1 MDSRIG
7 QAEMK
12 IMIDMVAFQ
21 LQRAGGVTVVWN
33 EILKRMNRDK
43 VPVEYILQK
52 EQCDNVFYNE
62 VEQGIVEKKFEP
74 KVGIKILRYMPILVK
89 IKEKAIVH
97 STYYRVSL
105 SRKAVNVVTVHDFT
119 YEKYVKGIRRWVHS
133 LQKNFAIRKADGII
147 CVSENTK
154 KDLLKYNPRVNEN
167 KITVIYNGVS
177 EDYTNLQEKKNV
189 ELLGKYNNEK
199 FLLYVGDR
207 APYKKFDFAVEVAG
221 AYECKLV
228 IIGGPELNE
237 NEKVLLNNN
246 LEHNYMH
253 LRGVPN
259 KQLNEIY
266 NKAFCLL
273 YPSAYEGFGIPV
285 LEAKKAGCPVMAY
298 NGSSI
303 PEVMGETGIML
314 ECYDKQQW
322 VLELRKLE
330 NVEYRQNCVNLG
342 MDYAQ
347 RFSWEKTY
355 KETMKF
361 YNTFIK

>member
-1 MDSRIG
+1 MDNRIG
-7 QAEMK
+7 QAGMK

-43 VPVEYILQK
+43 VPVKYILQK
-52 EQCDNVFYNE
+52 KQCDNVFYNE
-62 VEQGIVEKKFEP
+62 VEKGIAEKCFEP
-74 KVGIKILRYMPILVK
+74 KIKLKILRYLPILVK
-89 IKEKAIVH
+89 IKEKTIVH

-119 YEKYVKGIRRWVHS
+119 YEKYVKGIRKWVHS
-133 LQKNFAIRKADGII
+133 FQKNFAIRKADGII

-154 KDLLKYNPRVNEN
+154 KDLLKYNPNVNEK

-177 EDYTNLQEKKNV
+177 LDYRKLQEEKEIQV
-189 ELLGKYNNEK
+189 LGKYNKEK

-207 APYKKFDFAVEVAG
+207 APYKKFNFAVEVAG
-221 AYECKLV
+221 AYNCKLV
-228 IIGGPELNE
+228 IIGGPELND
-237 NEKVLLNNN
+237 NEKTLLSTNVAG
-246 LEHNYMH
+246 NYLH

-259 KQLNEIY
+259 EQLNEIY

-285 LEAKKAGCPVMAY
+285 LEAKKAGCPVLAY

-303 PEVMGETGIML
+303 PEVMGESGIML
-314 ECYDKQQW
+314 DSYDKEQW
-322 VLELRKLE
+322 VLELCKLE
-330 NVEYRQNCVNLG
+330 DSKYRKEIIDLG
-342 MDYAQ
+342 LDYAKQ
-347 RFSWEKTY
+347 FSWEKTY
-355 KETMKF
+355 KDTINF
-361 YNTFIK
+361 YNTLAN

>member
-1 MDSRIG
+1 
-7 QAEMK
+7 MK

-43 VPVEYILQK
+43 VPVQYILQK
-52 EQCDNVFYNE
+52 EQCDNVFYSE
-62 VEQGIVEKKFEP
+62 VEKGIVERHREP
-74 KVGIKILRYMPILVK
+74 QIGLKILRYLPILVK
-89 IKEKAIVH
+89 IKEKTIVH
-97 STYYRVSL
+97 STYYRVSM
-105 SRKAVNVVTVHDFT
+105 SHKAINVVTVHDFT

-133 LQKNFAIRKADGII
+133 LQKNFAIRRADGII

-154 KDLLKYNPRVNEN
+154 RDLLKYNPKVDAD
-167 KITVIYNGVS
+167 KIVVIYNGVS
-177 EDYTNLQEKKNV
+177 QDYTNLQEQRDV
-189 ELLGKYNNEK
+189 EILGTYNNEK

-221 AYECKLV
+221 AYDCKLV
-228 IIGGPELNE
+228 IVGGPELNE
-237 NEKVLLNNN
+237 NEKVLLKRNVDNN
-246 LEHNYMH
+246 YIH

-285 LEAKKAGCPVMAY
+285 LEAKKAGCPVIAY

-303 PEVMGETGIML
+303 PEVMGESGIML
-314 ECYDKQQW
+314 DYYNKEQW
-322 VLELRKLE
+322 VSELRKLE
-330 NVEYRQNCVNLG
+330 NTEYRKDIVNSG
-342 MDYAQ
+342 MDYVQ

-355 KETMKF
+355 KETMEY
-361 YNTFIK
+361 YNTLIN